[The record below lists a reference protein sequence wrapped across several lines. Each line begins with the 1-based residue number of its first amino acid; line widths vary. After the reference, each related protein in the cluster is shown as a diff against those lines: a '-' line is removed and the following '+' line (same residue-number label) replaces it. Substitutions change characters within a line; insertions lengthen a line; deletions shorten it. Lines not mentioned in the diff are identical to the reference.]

1 MSKQT
6 LTKTISTLTKSEENF
21 QKKFLKHSQ
30 DTLDQGK
37 LLKGI
42 DIWSGAAWSV
52 VQGTVV
58 LSKNDFIYDL
68 IALSSHFVSL

>member
-30 DTLDQGK
+30 DTLDHGN

-42 DIWSGAAWSV
+42 ARFQLVNIVKGCYRSH
-52 VQGTVV
+52 
-58 LSKNDFIYDL
+58 DL
-68 IALSSHFVSL
+68 L

>member
-30 DTLDQGK
+30 DTLDQGD
-37 LLKGI
+37 LLKGV
-42 DIWSGAAWSV
+42 DIWSVS
-52 VQGTVV
+52 QELLFLLKT
-58 LSKNDFIYDL
+58 
-68 IALSSHFVSL
+68 ALPT